1 LIEEDISF
9 NSVNSELKAS
19 VVERFNRTIKE
30 KIYRYFTLKNSFTYT
45 NVLQELVYS
54 YNNNFHRSIKMQP
67 SKVSRAKEEKVF
79 NTLYKYEDI
88 EGKKNFSFEIGDTVR
103 ISKFKRIFDKGYTP
117 NWTEEVFIIT
127 TRIPRVPP
135 VYKLKDL
142 NNEEIEGV
150 FYETELQK
158 IIQTSQSFLIEKVL
172 KKRIVNGL
180 EEYFVSWKG
189 YPSTFNSWITEKDFE
204 KI

>member
-1 LIEEDISF
+1 MKKKYLILYT
-9 NSVNSELKAS
+9 NTK
-19 VVERFNRTIKE
+19 
-30 KIYRYFTLKNSFTYT
+30 TLK
-45 NVLQELVYS
+45 E
-54 YNNNFHRSIKMQP
+54 
-67 SKVSRAKEEKVF
+67 
-79 NTLYKYEDI
+79 
-88 EGKKNFSFEIGDTVR
+88 KNFSFEIGDTVR

-158 IIQTSQSFLIEKVL
+158 IIQTSQSFLIEKV
-172 KKRIVNGL
+172 
-180 EEYFVSWKG
+180 
-189 YPSTFNSWITEKDFE
+189 
-204 KI
+204 

>member
-1 LIEEDISF
+1 
-9 NSVNSELKAS
+9 
-19 VVERFNRTIKE
+19 
-30 KIYRYFTLKNSFTYT
+30 
-45 NVLQELVYS
+45 
-54 YNNNFHRSIKMQP
+54 MQP
-67 SKVSRAKEEKVF
+67 SKVSKANEEKVF

-117 NWTEEVFIIT
+117 NWTGEVFIIT